1 VARRESEL
9 AEVERPFIQQLESM
23 GWTHIRGADLA
34 KDDGDDRAYTDVLLK
49 KRLARALRR
58 VNRLP
63 GSDAEWVEDEHAAR
77 AIEKLDE
84 VSVGPRGRNLLVA
97 NFKATELLLHGA
109 GIRGHKV
116 HHKGREGTPVQ
127 FIDWAIEDESRI
139 MERNEFLVVSQLRVR
154 TTAGHTGHD
163 EIPDLVLFVNGIPVA
178 VVECK
183 SPDLQDPIGLAIRDL
198 RAYTGNPT
206 EYDVRERDQQ
216 EMPRGIPALFKTAQL
231 LIAASGTTAHLGTI
245 SSRERDY
252 APWRSVEPDYE
263 DPKGLRTV
271 LREVPVKP
279 RLLEAEEDPSEQQ
292 QLVAAVLKPVNLLNI
307 LRHYVF
313 GLPIKQKKR
322 KHEKRPQGRLDTQ
335 SNEDL
340 PKVKAVC
347 RHQQYRAVEK
357 IVRNLRTRRTPLSP
371 GATHDERGG
380 VIWHTQGSGKS
391 LTMAFLARRLHMSQ
405 DPALNTFTVLVVTD
419 RTQLQDQLAAA
430 LRTGERSVKE
440 AKSQDDVESM
450 LRDGGRHV
458 IFTTIQKYG
467 IAGFGS
473 AAGEDGDD
481 RSDTKAY
488 NDVRKRIA
496 AGQDPAEASDP
507 VPSEDSGKEGSRKDD
522 DRPHFPLCNSSERV
536 LVLVDEAHRSHTS
549 LLHACL
555 REAAPN
561 AARIGFTGTPI
572 MQGKLNDTA
581 RIFGNFIDE
590 YRMAEA
596 EADKVV
602 VPIRYEGRTGPAD
615 VRDGEDLDAQ
625 FENLIASRTEEQKKA
640 LRKKYS
646 QPTERDVVESVTMI
660 RAKAKDMLEH
670 YVEHVLT
677 GGFKAQVAVVS
688 RQSAVEYRHAL
699 RDVRAEL
706 LERVAEFAPEG
717 RLPERLR
724 GVEPKDFQNDDLL
737 LYWAWKYQAVIRRME
752 FVPVISAG
760 GEKKEGRWR
769 EWTDEGRQ
777 KKHIERFLDDLPELP
792 RDNPWAVTHVPEANP
807 PRMGMIARQPW
818 SVPMPEVVKT
828 VADEAPVTF
837 LIVKSML
844 LTGFDAPVE
853 QVLYLDRPI
862 RDAELLQAVARV
874 NRPVPGKE
882 GGLVVDYYG
891 VLAPLS
897 DALSGYGQEAPAV
910 RASLRDV
917 ESAVWDTR
925 DAAATV
931 SGFLQDKGIT
941 DLDTR
946 GGRARAMLA
955 LRDEDERALFDKNLG
970 EFLGSLERVL
980 PHEKALGFVG
990 DARRWALLQQRVRRH
1005 YRDAPGGQFSLRGYG
1020 RKVRALIAEHLEAPE
1035 ITQVIPPVS
1044 ILSPAFDTDVR
1055 AIEDPREAAAEME
1068 HALRF
1073 HLEERIRRED
1083 EEKYKQ
1089 LSEALEE
1096 VLKSMDE
1103 RWKLDELADLIDKA
1117 RQEQDDDP
1125 LLAGLS
1131 PMERRVHTW
1140 LRSGLSTSDAFDL
1153 PEPEE
1158 LLRLSA
1164 GVYEVVRDHVRRVS
1178 YRGES
1183 RHMSRLTSHVVERLR
1198 EDGLA
1203 AKSGDVDEVRAV
1215 ARHLVGLVQEN
1226 LQGFRTER

>member
-1 VARRESEL
+1 MSRRETEL
-9 AEVERPFIQQLESM
+9 VEVERPFIQQLESM
-23 GWTHIRGADLA
+23 GWTHVRGSELA
-34 KDDGDDRAYTDVLLK
+34 ESDGRSYSEVILK

-63 GSDAEWVEDEHAAR
+63 GSGTEWVEDEHAER
-77 AIEKLDE
+77 AIEKLE
-84 VSVGPRGRNLLVA
+84 RVSVGPGGVNLLAA
-97 NFKATELLLHGA
+97 NFKATELLMHGA
-109 GIRGHKV
+109 GVRGHEV
-116 HHKGREGTPVQ
+116 HHQSREDTPVQ
-127 FIDWAIEDESRI
+127 FIDWAIEDEERI
-139 MERNEFLVVSQLRVR
+139 RERNEFLVVSQLRIR
-154 TTAGHTGHD
+154 TASGHAGH
-163 EIPDLVLFVNGIPVA
+163 EEVPDLVLFVNGIPIA

-198 RAYTGNPT
+198 RAYTGNPI
-206 EYDVRERDQQ
+206 EYDTKERDQQ
-216 EMPRGIPALFKTAQL
+216 AMPRGIPELFKTTQL
-231 LIAASGTTAHLGTI
+231 LIAASGETASLGTI

-252 APWRSVEPDYE
+252 APWRSVEPDYDRPE
-263 DPKGLRTV
+263 DLRAT
-271 LREVPVKP
+271 LRDVNVKP
-279 RLLEAEEDPSEQQ
+279 RLLEAGEDPSEQQ
-292 QLVAAVLKPVNLLNI
+292 QLIAAVLKPVNLLNI

-313 GLPIKQKKR
+313 ALPVKQKKR
-322 KHEKRPQGRLDTQ
+322 AGGSRRAPARQTE
-335 SNEDL
+335 EL

-357 IVRNLRTRRTPLSP
+357 IVEKLRAGRTPLSP

-380 VIWHTQGSGKS
+380 IIWHTQGSGKS

-405 DPALNTFTVLVVTD
+405 DPALNAFTILVVTD

-430 LRTGERSVKE
+430 LRTGERSVKV
-440 AKSQDDVESM
+440 AKSQTDVEGM

-458 IFTTIQKYG
+458 VFTTIQKYG

-473 AAGEDGDD
+473 GGDGDD
-481 RSDTKAY
+481 RSDADAY
-488 NDVRKRIA
+488 NGVRQRIE
-496 AGQDPAEASDP
+496 AGEDPAEASDP
-507 VPSEDSGKEGSRKDD
+507 TDGSAPR
-522 DRPHFPLCNSSERV
+522 FPLCTTSEKV

-555 REAAPN
+555 RDAAPN
-561 AARIGFTGTPI
+561 AVRIGFTGTPI
-572 MQGKLNDTA
+572 MQGKLNDTE
-581 RIFGNFIDE
+581 RIFGDFIDM

-615 VRDGEDLDAQ
+615 VRDGEQLDAR

-646 QPTERDVVESVTMI
+646 QPSERDVVESVTMI

-670 YVEHVLT
+670 YVQHVLT

-688 RQSAVEYRHAL
+688 RRSAVEYRHAL

-706 LERVAEFAPEG
+706 LEQVAEFAPAG
-717 RLPERLR
+717 RLPERLK
-724 GVEPKDFQNDDLL
+724 GVDVKEFQGDDLL

-760 GEKKEGRWR
+760 GEKKDGLWR

-777 KKHIERFLDDLPELP
+777 KRHIERFLDELPELP
-792 RDNPWAVTHVPEANP
+792 KDNPWAVTHVPEPNP

-818 SVPMPEVVKT
+818 STPAPT
-828 VADEAPVTF
+828 VARTVPDEAPVTF

-844 LTGFDAPVE
+844 LTGFDAPGE

-874 NRPVPGKE
+874 NRPAPGKE

-897 DALSGYGQEAPAV
+897 DALSGYGKEAPAV

-917 ESAVWDTR
+917 ESAVEDTR
-925 DAAATV
+925 DTAGRV
-931 SGFLQDKGIT
+931 DEFLESKGIT

-955 LRDEDERALFDKNLG
+955 LSNEDDRALFDQRLS

-1055 AIEDPREAAAEME
+1055 SIEDPREAAAEME

-1073 HLEERIRRED
+1073 HLEERVRRED
-1083 EEKYKQ
+1083 EEKYRQ
-1089 LSEALEE
+1089 LSKALEE
-1096 VLKSMDE
+1096 VLKSIDE
-1103 RWKLDELADLIDKA
+1103 RWKLDQLADLIDKA
-1117 RQEQDDDP
+1117 RQERDDDP
-1125 LLAGLS
+1125 LLAGLG

-1158 LLRLSA
+1158 LLRLST
-1164 GVYEVVRDHVRRVS
+1164 GVYEVVRDQVRRVS

-1198 EDGLA
+1198 EDGLT
-1203 AKSGDVDEVRAV
+1203 AKSGDVDDVRAV
-1215 ARHLVGLVQEN
+1215 ARHLVSLVQEN